1 MPYRTTTAALSV
13 SLAASLAASLLALL
27 LPTPAATAQERI
39 TLEVIGAV
47 RMARLDPVRGVS
59 PATRPTQ
66 ATPARD
72 PAAERAAKAR

>member
-1 MPYRTTTAALSV
+1 MSYRTTTAALS
-13 SLAASLAASLLALL
+13 ASLAASLLALL

-47 RMARLDPVRGVS
+47 RMARFDPVRGVS